1 MLDNQSGY
9 EFAKCTR
16 ASRIDPVSGEIL
28 FRHCASEREY
38 LTLGGCGPDGLRFEP
53 AADPPASIAPSCSN
67 GCLSPRGSPSSSTS
81 RGHYETRP
89 HLVDAETETGREGQR
104 RLAGGHRGNR
114 GAGANGNRGGAMNVL
129 ELAQEAGLA
138 VGYENHLATT
148 DELQRFADLVLEE
161 AAKACEELDGYIDD
175 DGGGQDPSQRDCVDA
190 IRALKG
196 AK

>member
-1 MLDNQSGY
+1 
-9 EFAKCTR
+9 
-16 ASRIDPVSGEIL
+16 
-28 FRHCASEREY
+28 
-38 LTLGGCGPDGLRFEP
+38 
-53 AADPPASIAPSCSN
+53 
-67 GCLSPRGSPSSSTS
+67 
-81 RGHYETRP
+81 
-89 HLVDAETETGREGQR
+89 
-104 RLAGGHRGNR
+104 
-114 GAGANGNRGGAMNVL
+114 MNVL